1 MNPANLPDLPPLGPE
16 GGLLRTIVWVALYV
30 ICIGG
35 TVAYLIHKLPRKD
48 EGPDGSGDEK
58 KGPGP
63 GGPGPDA

>member
-1 MNPANLPDLPPLGPE
+1 MNPARIPDLPPLHQE
-16 GGLLRTIVWVALYV
+16 EGLLRTIVWVALYV

-35 TVAYLIHKLPRKD
+35 TVYYLIRKLPRGD
-48 EGPDGSGDEK
+48 DGPGEGGGEK